1 MNPLV
6 INLLLAFCWSAV
18 TGDFSAGGL
27 TTGLVF
33 GFLALWIAN
42 PLVGLEQSYFRRVY
56 RVARLTVYFFWELLL
71 SSVKVAVDVLRPVP
85 RNTPRIITMPLD
97 VETDM
102 EILTLTNL
110 ISLTP
115 GTLSVD
121 VTEDRRNLIVH
132 AMFADDPEA
141 EIANLKSGMERMV
154 LEAFRP

>member
-1 MNPLV
+1 MNAFV
-6 INLLLAFCWSAV
+6 YNFLLAFCWAAM
-18 TGDFSAGGL
+18 TGDFSLGGL
-27 TTGLVF
+27 MTGLVF
-33 GFLALWIAN
+33 GFVALWIAQ
-42 PLVGLEQSYFRRVY
+42 PLVGMDQFYFLRVW
-56 RVARLTVYFFWELLL
+56 RISRLTVYFFWELLL

-85 RNTPRIITMPLD
+85 RNTPRIISMPLD
-97 VETDM
+97 VQTDM
-102 EILTLTNL
+102 EILTLTIL

-121 VTEDRRNLIVH
+121 VTEDRSELIVH

>member
-1 MNPLV
+1 MNPFV
-6 INLLLAFCWSAV
+6 YNLLLAFCWSAV
-18 TGDFSAGGL
+18 TGDFSLGGL
-27 TTGLVF
+27 VTGAVF
-33 GFLALWIAN
+33 GFLALWIAQ
-42 PLVGLEQSYFRRVY
+42 PLVGMDRFYFLRVS
-56 RVARLTVYFFWELLL
+56 RITRLVLFFFWELFL
-71 SSVKVAVDVLRPVP
+71 SSVKVAADVLRPVP

-97 VETDM
+97 VKTDM

-121 VTEDRRNLIVH
+121 VTEDRSELIVH

-154 LEAFRP
+154 LEAFHK

>member
-33 GFLALWIAN
+33 GFLALWIAK
-42 PLVGLEQSYFRRVY
+42 PLVGLDQSYFLRVY

-121 VTEDRRNLIVH
+121 VTEDRRELIVH

-141 EIANLKSGMERMV
+141 EVAALKSGMERMV

>member
-1 MNPLV
+1 MNPFV
-6 INLLLAFCWSAV
+6 YNFLLAFCWAAM
-18 TGDFSAGGL
+18 TGDFSLGGL
-27 TTGLVF
+27 VTGLVF
-33 GFLALWIAN
+33 GFFALWIVQ
-42 PLVGLEQSYFRRVY
+42 PLVGMDRFYFLRVW
-56 RVARLTVYFFWELLL
+56 RISRLTAYFFWELFL
-71 SSVKVAVDVLRPVP
+71 SSVKVAADVLRPVP

-97 VETDM
+97 VKTDM

-121 VTEDRRNLIVH
+121 VSEDRSELIVH

-154 LEAFRP
+154 LEAFHP